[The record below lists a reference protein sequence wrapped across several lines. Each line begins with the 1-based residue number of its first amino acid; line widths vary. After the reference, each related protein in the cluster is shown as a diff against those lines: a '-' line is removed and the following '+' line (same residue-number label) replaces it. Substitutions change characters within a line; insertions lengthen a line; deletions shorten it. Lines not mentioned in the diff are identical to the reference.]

1 VFIRV
6 VDEGLERL
14 LRSKVPLPPD
24 TGDVSFAAPS
34 TAWAERLSRP
44 TINLFLYEVKPSTRP
59 SASVVRR
66 TDADGR
72 AQRRAPSP
80 VMEMNYLVSAWAP
93 APLVEHQLLGEI
105 VSRLSMLNT
114 LPIPNSA
121 EQGGS
126 PVQLIFG
133 GDTENKLRDIWTAAG
148 GRLKASFTLSV
159 VTAIDAFPWVDQ
171 APPVTQ
177 ILRGIGQRS

>member
-1 VFIRV
+1 MFIRV
-6 VDEGLERL
+6 IDEGLERL

-24 TGDVSFAAPS
+24 TGDVSFAQPS
-34 TAWAERLSRP
+34 NAWAERLGRP

-66 TDADGR
+66 TDVDGR

-93 APLVEHQLLGEI
+93 SPLVEHQLLSEVI
-105 VSRLSMLNT
+105 SRLSMQNT
-114 LPIPNSA
+114 LPIPNSV

-133 GDTENKLRDIWTAAG
+133 GDSENKVRDIWAAAG

-177 ILRGIGQRS
+177 VLRGIGQRP

>member
-1 VFIRV
+1 LFIRV
-6 VDEGLERL
+6 CDEALERL
-14 LRSKVPLPPD
+14 LRSKIPLPTD
-24 TGDVSFAAPS
+24 AGDVSFAQPS
-34 TAWAERLSRP
+34 IAWAERLSRP

-93 APLVEHQLLGEI
+93 SPLVEHQLLSEVI
-105 VSRLSMLNT
+105 SRLSVINI
-114 LPIPNSA
+114 LPIPNST

-133 GDTENKLRDIWTAAG
+133 GDTDNRLRDIWTAAG
-148 GRLKASFTLSV
+148 GRLRASFTLSV

-177 ILRGIGQRS
+177 ILRGIAQRS

>member
-1 VFIRV
+1 LFIRII
-6 VDEGLERL
+6 DEGLERL
-14 LRSKVPLPPD
+14 LRSKIPLPPD
-24 TGDVSFAAPS
+24 SGDVSFAQPS
-34 TAWAERLSRP
+34 IGWAERLSRP

-66 TDADGR
+66 TDVDGR

-80 VMEMNYLVSAWAP
+80 VMEMNYLVSAWAASP
-93 APLVEHQLLGEI
+93 VVEHQLLSEL
-105 VSRLSMLNT
+105 VSRLSVLNT
-114 LPIPNSA
+114 LPIPNA
-121 EQGGS
+121 VEQGGS
-126 PVQLIFG
+126 PVQMIFG
-133 GDTENKLRDIWTAAG
+133 GDTENKLRDLWTAAG

-177 ILRGIGQRS
+177 VLRGIGQRP